1 MLIGHPSIADVAVF
15 GVPDDDLGQRV
26 MAVVELTDHSRA
38 SEAVSAELMSWAR
51 DRLAQHKLPREVIF
65 EPHLPRTDAG
75 KLYKN
80 RLIAKYGKSA
90 PA

>member
-1 MLIGHPSIADVAVF
+1 MLIGHPSVADVAVF

-26 MAVVELTDHSRA
+26 MAVVELTDPSRA
-38 SEAVSAELMSWAR
+38 SEAVSEELMSWAR
-51 DRLAQHKLPREVIF
+51 DRLARHKLPREVIF

-80 RLIAKYGKSA
+80 RLIAQYSNAQPG
-90 PA
+90 